1 MNQKEKRMSSEG
13 IEFYDDDEDE
23 GVVVAAVITMA
34 AFIGITLILIAG
46 LIYAE

>member
-1 MNQKEKRMSSEG
+1 MNQKEERISNGEMQ
-13 IEFYDDDEDE
+13 FYDDDEDE